1 MKKINKKTRSFTL
14 GTTLVHG
21 VCPCCKQF
29 APLLFI
35 IQDFYRCTFC
45 GEDTEQKVNGVIK
58 YIPLNMEQKE
68 MLDHYYGEKK

>member
-1 MKKINKKTRSFTL
+1 MKKERNKKRNFAL

-21 VCPCCKQF
+21 ICPCCNEF

-35 IQDFYRCTFC
+35 VQDFYRCTFC

-58 YIPLNMEQKE
+58 YIPLGIKE
-68 MLDHYYGEKK
+68 KEILDQYYGEKK